1 MTVREFI
8 AYLQTLDQDR
18 RIVVSGY
25 EGGYNDVEKTY
36 DVFLKL
42 DHNTEWYY
50 GKHEGVY
57 LDEQYDEDTPYDE
70 LAYVIG

>member
-18 RIVVSGY
+18 RIVIGAY
-25 EGGYNDVEKTY
+25 EGGYDDVEKTY
-36 DVFLKL
+36 EVLLKL
-42 DHNTEWYY
+42 YQNTKWYY

-57 LDEQYDEDTPYDE
+57 PDERYDEDTLYDE
-70 LAYVIG
+70 VAYVIG